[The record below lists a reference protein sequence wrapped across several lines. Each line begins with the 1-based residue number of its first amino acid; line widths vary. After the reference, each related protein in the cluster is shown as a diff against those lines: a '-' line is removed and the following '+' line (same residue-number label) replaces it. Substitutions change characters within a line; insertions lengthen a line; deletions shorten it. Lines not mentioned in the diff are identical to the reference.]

1 MSGPPA
7 THPYLCPQ
15 PVRRAMTTE
24 AETPEQRRARKA
36 AEKAA
41 NAEALRKELED
52 QYLRPLP
59 ESMGFNEMQMEHT
72 RLRAKI
78 MEFQNMVIQ
87 GKLDLKA
94 AQDFEKRMVEQIHQV
109 EERARGSS
117 AGGYVPQKGR

>member
-1 MSGPPA
+1 M
-7 THPYLCPQ
+7 
-15 PVRRAMTTE
+15 TE

-41 NAEALRKELED
+41 NAEKLRQELEAD
-52 QYLRPLP
+52 YLRPLP
-59 ESMGFNEMQMEHT
+59 ERMGFAELQAEHT

-78 MEFQNMVIQ
+78 MDFQNMVIQ

-94 AQDFEKRMVEQIHQV
+94 AQDFEKRMVEQIHAI
-109 EERARGSS
+109 EERARGAN